1 MAFTV
6 NDVRDLTQVLT
17 LHPEWLGEVRRLVL
31 TAELLMLP
39 DIVRELA
46 KAQTRTERRV
56 EELAQVQARTE
67 RRLDHLDATVQK
79 LAEAQAR
86 TEQRM
91 EELAQAQARTEQ
103 RMEELAQAQAR
114 TERRVEELAQAQA
127 RTEQTVRELIGS
139 HKRLFDQVS
148 QLRGHD
154 LERRYRENAGAFWGR
169 WLRPVE
175 ALSPNEVR
183 EVLEAHL
190 SEDEVE
196 DVMRLDVL
204 AWGRVRRAPE
214 SPPVWL
220 AVEVSAVIDQ
230 NDVKRARRRAALL
243 CRAGY
248 RAIPVV
254 AGEQLTEGAQAAV
267 AEAPLIVLQDGH
279 SMGWDEALAVS
290 A

>member
-6 NDVRDLTQVLT
+6 NDVRDLTQVLA

-31 TAELLMLP
+31 TAELLALP
-39 DIVRELA
+39 DLVRELVE
-46 KAQTRTERRV
+46 AQKQSEH
-56 EELAQVQARTE
+56 
-67 RRLDHLDATVQK
+67 RLGRLEATVQK

-86 TEQRM
+86 TEQAVS
-91 EELAQAQARTEQ
+91 EL
-103 RMEELAQAQAR
+103 
-114 TERRVEELAQAQA
+114 V
-127 RTEQTVRELIGS
+127 GS
-139 HKRLFDQVS
+139 HKRLFDQAS

-154 LERRYRENAGAFWGR
+154 LERRYRENAGVFWGR

-175 ALSPNEVR
+175 VLSPNEVR

-204 AWGRVRRAPE
+204 ARGRVRRAPE

-230 NDVKRARRRAALL
+230 NDVERARRRAALL
-243 CRAGY
+243 RRAGY

-254 AGEQLTEGAQAAV
+254 AGEQWTEGAEAAA
-267 AEAPLIVLQDGH
+267 AEAPLVVLQDGR
-279 SMGWDEALAVS
+279 STGWDEALAVP

>member
-6 NDVRDLTQVLT
+6 NDVRDLTQVLA

-31 TAELLMLP
+31 TAELLTLP
-39 DIVRELA
+39 EIVRE
-46 KAQTRTERRV
+46 
-56 EELAQVQARTE
+56 
-67 RRLDHLDATVQK
+67 

-86 TEQRM
+86 TEQSLK
-91 EELAQAQARTEQ
+91 ELAQAQARAEQ
-103 RMEELAQAQAR
+103 RLDRLDATVQKLVEAQ
-114 TERRVEELAQAQA
+114 E
-127 RTEQTVRELIGS
+127 RTEQAVRELVGS

-154 LERRYRENAGAFWGR
+154 LERRYRENAGVFWGR

-175 ALSPNEVR
+175 VLSPNEVR

-204 AWGRVRRAPE
+204 ARGQVRRAPE

-230 NDVKRARRRAALL
+230 NDVERARRRAALL
-243 CRAGY
+243 RRAGY

-254 AGEQLTEGAQAAV
+254 AGEQWTQGAEAAA
-267 AEAPLIVLQDGH
+267 AEAPLVVLQDGR
-279 SMGWDEALAVS
+279 STGWDEALAVP

>member
-6 NDVRDLTQVLT
+6 NDVQDLTLILAQ
-17 LHPEWLGEVRRLVL
+17 HPEWLGEVRRLVL
-31 TAELLMLP
+31 TAELLALP
-39 DIVRELA
+39 DLVR
-46 KAQTRTERRV
+46 
-56 EELAQVQARTE
+56 
-67 RRLDHLDATVQK
+67 
-79 LAEAQAR
+79 
-86 TEQRM
+86 
-91 EELAQAQARTEQ
+91 ELAQAQARTEQ
-103 RMEELAQAQAR
+103 RVEELAQAQAR

-127 RTEQTVRELIGS
+127 RTEQSLKELAQAQARTEQAVSELVGS

-154 LERRYRENAGAFWGR
+154 LERRYRENAGVFWGR

-175 ALSPNEVR
+175 VLSPNEVR

-204 AWGRVRRAPE
+204 ARGRVRRAPE

-230 NDVKRARRRAALL
+230 NDVERARRRAALL
-243 CRAGY
+243 RRAGY

-254 AGEQLTEGAQAAV
+254 AGEQWTEGAEAAA
-267 AEAPLIVLQDGH
+267 AEAPLVVLQDGR
-279 SMGWDEALAVS
+279 STGWDEALAVPV
-290 A
+290 

>member
-6 NDVRDLTQVLT
+6 SDVRDLTQVLT

-31 TAELLMLP
+31 TAELLTLP
-39 DIVRELA
+39 EIVRELA
-46 KAQTRTERRV
+46 EA
-56 EELAQVQARTE
+56 QARTE
-67 RRLDHLDATVQK
+67 QRVQELVQAQGRAEQRLDRLDATVQK
-79 LAEAQAR
+79 LAEAQER
-86 TEQRM
+86 TEQ
-91 EELAQAQARTEQ
+91 A
-103 RMEELAQAQAR
+103 
-114 TERRVEELAQAQA
+114 
-127 RTEQTVRELIGS
+127 VRELVGS

-154 LERRYRENAGAFWGR
+154 LERRYRENAGVFWGR

-175 ALSPNEVR
+175 VLSPNEVR

-204 AWGRVRRAPE
+204 ARGRVRRAPE

-230 NDVKRARRRAALL
+230 NDVERARRRAALL
-243 CRAGY
+243 RRAGY

-254 AGEQLTEGAQAAV
+254 AGEQWTEGAEAAA
-267 AEAPLIVLQDGH
+267 AEAPLVVLQDGR
-279 SMGWDEALAVS
+279 STGWDEALAVP

>member
-6 NDVRDLTQVLT
+6 NDVRDLTQVLA

-31 TAELLMLP
+31 TAELLALP
-39 DIVRELA
+39 DLVRELA
-46 KAQTRTERRV
+46 QAQDRTEQRV
-56 EELAQVQARTE
+56 QELAQAQDRTEQRVQELAQAQARTDQ
-67 RRLDHLDATVQK
+67 RLDRLDATVQK
-79 LAEAQAR
+79 LVEAQER
-86 TEQRM
+86 TERRM

-103 RMEELAQAQAR
+103 AVSEL
-114 TERRVEELAQAQA
+114 V
-127 RTEQTVRELIGS
+127 GS

-154 LERRYRENAGAFWGR
+154 LERRYRENAGVFWGR

-175 ALSPNEVR
+175 VLSPNEVR

-204 AWGRVRRAPE
+204 ARGRVRRAPE

-220 AVEVSAVIDQ
+220 AVGVSAVIDQ
-230 NDVKRARRRAALL
+230 NDVERARRRAALL
-243 CRAGY
+243 RRAGY

-254 AGEQLTEGAQAAV
+254 AGEQWTEGAEAAA
-267 AEAPLIVLQDGH
+267 AEAPRVVLQDGR
-279 SMGWDEALAVS
+279 STGWDEALAVP